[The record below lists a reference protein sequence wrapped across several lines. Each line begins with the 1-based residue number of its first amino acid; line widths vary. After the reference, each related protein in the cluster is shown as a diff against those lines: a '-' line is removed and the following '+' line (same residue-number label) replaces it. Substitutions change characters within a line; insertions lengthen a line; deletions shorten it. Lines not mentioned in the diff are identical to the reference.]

1 MAEESA
7 HHRHRVSVVIPT
19 FCRPE
24 HLADSLGALESQTV
38 KPTDVVVIDGS
49 PPSDDRSELLLKREA
64 DRLEFAVLY
73 LRASGGAAVQRNIGI
88 DHATE
93 DYVFFVDDDV
103 QPDPGCLEMLL
114 SGLEQDESRDYAAM
128 GGQSRSNKSP
138 LRAWRWRIYSRIGL
152 LGTSR
157 PGSFDRLSGHAIPRA
172 TSPTTEGLVDVDFVG
187 GGCALWR
194 RSVFESGLRFSDYFD
209 TYFYNEDV
217 HLCLRAR
224 ALGLKLGIVGSATFH
239 HSEASAGRHG
249 PEVRARHGAI
259 NRRFVFVDIVKNRTN
274 SQEWRFWAVE
284 AAEAALVAATVPA
297 SRSARASLRGRV
309 SGLREARRR
318 WPGPA
323 ARTDPRDRS
332 MNSR

>member
-138 LRAWRWRIYSRIGL
+138 LRAWRWRIYWAP
-152 LGTSR
+152 LGPGRSTDCRAMRFHVLRVRRRKGSWMSTS
-157 PGSFDRLSGHAIPRA
+157 SGAAARSGDGRSSKA
-172 TSPTTEGLVDVDFVG
+172 VCVSPTTSIPTSTTRTSI
-187 GGCALWR
+187 C
-194 RSVFESGLRFSDYFD
+194 VFE
-209 TYFYNEDV
+209 
-217 HLCLRAR
+217 
-224 ALGLKLGIVGSATFH
+224 
-239 HSEASAGRHG
+239 
-249 PEVRARHGAI
+249 
-259 NRRFVFVDIVKNRTN
+259 
-274 SQEWRFWAVE
+274 
-284 AAEAALVAATVPA
+284 
-297 SRSARASLRGRV
+297 
-309 SGLREARRR
+309 RER
-318 WPGPA
+318 WV
-323 ARTDPRDRS
+323 
-332 MNSR
+332 